1 MERRETKLI
10 IIVLIVAALLI
21 GMVTPYNTM
30 VKMRNNVREH
40 RAQVE
45 NVLQARI
52 DKIPNL
58 VASVKSYVK
67 HEEEVFTAVAEARSG
82 LESAIKSG
90 DSEQMA
96 NENERLSIALSSL
109 DVVVEAYP
117 ELKSDQLYIGLNDE
131 IAGSA
136 SRISQERRMYNQA
149 VTEYNNR
156 IETFPYVMFARFLGF
171 TPEKYFEASQ
181 DAHVNNV
188 VNFDD

>member
-1 MERRETKLI
+1 M
-10 IIVLIVAALLI
+10 
-21 GMVTPYNTM
+21 
-30 VKMRNNVREH
+30 
-40 RAQVE
+40 
-45 NVLQARI
+45 
-52 DKIPNL
+52 
-58 VASVKSYVK
+58 
-67 HEEEVFTAVAEARSG
+67 
-82 LESAIKSG
+82 ESAIKSG

-149 VTEYNNR
+149 VTEYNNF
-156 IETFPYVMFARFLGF
+156 IETFPCVMYARFLGF
-171 TPEKYFEASQ
+171 TSEKYFEASQ
-181 DAHVNNV
+181 DAHVNKV

>member
-10 IIVLIVAALLI
+10 IIVAIVAAFLI

-136 SRISQERRMYNQA
+136 SRISQERRIYNQA

-156 IETFPYVMFARFLGF
+156 IETFPYVMFAGFLGF